1 MNGTGAYPRNVRL
14 YPWFRFFQGLI
25 FWQAI
30 WFLYFQSA
38 LSGAEAIL
46 LYAVFDVSATAL
58 EVPLGYM
65 SDRIGRRI
73 TLILSGISGAVAALM
88 MALGSSFEIF
98 ALANILLGAW
108 AALNSGTDSAFLYE
122 SLVAD
127 KREDEIEAQELR
139 AWRYSFAAL
148 AVSAATGGVMASYSG
163 PLPYFAVTTALIV
176 SSFIAY
182 MFVEVAPSGKTQQ
195 GANLSST
202 LQAITSTVKKPVLMW
217 LFVLSLLMYIYSHLP
232 FVFGQPFILE
242 ALGAQGLDAEAPT
255 ISGMVTAIMM
265 VLSVVVSLF
274 ALKLRRALGLPLIL
288 LVAFSMQVALTGV
301 LAITNSVIAIA
312 FLFLRMVPDSLSRP
326 FVLARVQPELQDATR
341 ATYLS
346 LQSFCGRLIFA
357 ATLYLAAG
365 ATSRENPMVYAEI
378 RPILGWYVI
387 IGIVVLL
394 GLAVAAT
401 RVNLEK

>member
-1 MNGTGAYPRNVRL
+1 
-14 YPWFRFFQGLI
+14 
-25 FWQAI
+25 
-30 WFLYFQSA
+30 
-38 LSGAEAIL
+38 
-46 LYAVFDVSATAL
+46 
-58 EVPLGYM
+58 M

-195 GANLSST
+195 GANPSST

-326 FVLARVQPELQDATR
+326 FILARVQPELQDATR

-378 RPILGWYVI
+378 RPILGWYVV